1 MTDTDVTDTDVKAAD
16 PWTHRRGPLPE
27 LLPGQQPDDED
38 HARIIHSYAF
48 RRLQGKTQVLG
59 IGEALSDLYRTRLT
73 HSLEVAE
80 LGRALLAGLGA
91 RSEGQPWAAWLPG
104 RTLMANICLAHDLGH
119 PPFGHAGERSL
130 DAAMRASG
138 SVGFEANG
146 QTLRLLSHLETG
158 PEPAHSG
165 AGHGL
170 NLTRRALL
178 GVLKYP
184 VAYSRAAPISLQRP
198 PKCYLDTESGVV
210 DWLLC
215 ALSEADRTR
224 FTAPG
229 GGHRSFDSRLME
241 LADDAAYAVY
251 DLEDSVNL
259 ELVTRGDWDEL
270 AARTP
275 ELEGVPELS
284 AWAELV
290 FSVDESARK
299 RGVVALSGALVGGVE
314 VARQALFAEPLLDL
328 RADFTP
334 VAAALQRFL
343 TALVWQRVID
353 TPQVRGPELTASAQL
368 RALFEAARAEPLRW
382 LGAESRRRYAEAGDQ
397 AGRDRAICDYLAGM
411 TDSYALR
418 QSRRL
423 TGESTG
429 VQALET

>member
-1 MTDTDVTDTDVKAAD
+1 MSD
-16 PWTHRRGPLPE
+16 PHLTNPAFWTLRRGPLPE

-59 IGEALSDLYRTRLT
+59 IGEAFSDVYRTRLT

-80 LGRALLAGLGA
+80 LGRALLAGLEV
-91 RSEGQPWAAWLPG
+91 RSEGQPWAALVPG

-119 PPFGHAGERSL
+119 PPFGHAGERAL

-138 SVGFEANG
+138 PVGFEANG
-146 QTLRLLSHLETG
+146 QTLRLLTHLESG
-158 PEPAHSG
+158 PEPA
-165 AGHGL
+165 HGL

-184 VAYSRAAPISLQRP
+184 VAYSLAALVSDHRP
-198 PKCYLDTESGVV
+198 PKCYLDTEAGVV
-210 DWLLC
+210 DWLL
-215 ALSEADRTR
+215 APLSEADRAR

-251 DLEDSVNL
+251 DFEDSVNL
-259 ELVTRGDWDEL
+259 ELVTRGDWNEL
-270 AARTP
+270 AAGTP
-275 ELEGVPELS
+275 ELEMVPELN
-284 AWAELV
+284 AWAGLV
-290 FSVDESARK
+290 FNADESARK

-314 VARQALFAEPLLDL
+314 VTRQAVFAEPLLDL

-334 VAAALQRFL
+334 AAAALQRFL

-353 TPQVRGPELTASAQL
+353 TPQVREPERLASAQL
-368 RALFEAARAEPLRW
+368 RALFGAAQAEPLRW
-382 LGAESRRRYAEAGDQ
+382 LGAQSRRRYAEASKRAEAGDQ
-397 AGRDRAICDYLAGM
+397 AGRDRVICDYLAGM
-411 TDSYALR
+411 TDSYALK

-423 TGESTG
+423 AEGDR
-429 VQALET
+429 V